1 MPHGTI
7 AHHVYRS
14 TVFSDNRDYYVYE
27 PPGYDPNR
35 REPYPVLYLLHPAR
49 GTAAGWFEA
58 GAAHL
63 MLDNLISQ
71 RKAKPMLVVTPLSY
85 GGNESFTTALLQEI
99 IPQVQRDYRASDDR
113 NARAIA
119 GASMGGAEA
128 LFAGLTHLDRFA
140 YVASFSG
147 AVAAFG
153 TKDTTTV
160 RLAPS
165 DVARSWFPGLNE
177 TVNAR
182 LRLLWVACGTSD
194 PGIEAN
200 RQFKSWLTSRGV
212 RFADIE
218 TPGAH
223 TFLVFRRNLDTLLPL
238 LFQDAN

>member
-1 MPHGTI
+1 
-7 AHHVYRS
+7 
-14 TVFSDNRDYYVYE
+14 
-27 PPGYDPNR
+27 
-35 REPYPVLYLLHPAR
+35 
-49 GTAAGWFEA
+49 
-58 GAAHL
+58 
-63 MLDNLISQ
+63 
-71 RKAKPMLVVTPLSY
+71 
-85 GGNESFTTALLQEI
+85 
-99 IPQVQRDYRASDDR
+99 
-113 NARAIA
+113 
-119 GASMGGAEA
+119 MGGAEA
-128 LFAGLTHLDRFA
+128 LFAGLNHLDRFA

-153 TKDTTTV
+153 TKSTTTV

-200 RQFKSWLTSRGV
+200 RQFKSWLKSRGV

-238 LFQDAN
+238 LFQDAS